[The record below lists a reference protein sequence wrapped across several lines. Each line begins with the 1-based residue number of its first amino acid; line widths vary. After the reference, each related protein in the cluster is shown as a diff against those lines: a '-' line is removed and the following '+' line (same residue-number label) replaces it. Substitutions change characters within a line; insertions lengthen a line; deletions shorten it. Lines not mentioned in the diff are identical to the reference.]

1 MTIRAGINGA
11 AAAKSRPA
19 SRGGSSLRVAGAVV
33 LGIGGFAVGAV
44 AAAWG
49 AGWGADPVTAS
60 KPFDLKP
67 AITEASVVVGE
78 PEPFDPEAAP
88 FNAAPQPFVVVASV
102 ATVTDISHFRSSG
115 EVEVTPGWIF
125 RPEVQTRRVTL
136 AMAPKP
142 VPDAAPT
149 SAPIASA
156 MPLPPLPPATKS
168 VEIAK
173 GAPLPTANPL
183 FAGRIGTDDL
193 ASRSV
198 QDPGQKFALAPL
210 PPHNPLLGSRSAMP
224 EAEAS
229 LTPEP
234 AAPTIAEPEA
244 PKQGLTLPGP
254 NDRYAVYDIRAKK
267 VYLPDGRKLEAHSGY
282 GDKFDNPR
290 HVNVKMLGPTPP
302 NTYKLTMRES
312 LFHGVEA
319 VRMTPIGDG
328 EMYGRNGI
336 LAHPYLLG
344 PRGDSNGCVSV
355 KEYDEFLVAFKK
367 GHIDQIVVV
376 ESMPKTRSTNP
387 LISWLT
393 SR

>member
-1 MTIRAGINGA
+1 MTTKTRIDGA
-11 AAAKSRPA
+11 TARKSRPA
-19 SRGGSSLRVAGAVV
+19 PKGGSSLRIAGAVV

-49 AGWGADPVTAS
+49 AGWGADPLTTAA
-60 KPFDLKP
+60 PVNLKP
-67 AITEASVVVGE
+67 ALIEASASAE

-88 FNAAPQPFVVVASV
+88 FDAAAHPFVIVASV
-102 ATVTDISHFRSSG
+102 ATVTDINQFRSSG
-115 EVEVTPGWIF
+115 EVAVAPGWIF
-125 RPEVQTRRVTL
+125 GPIVQTRR
-136 AMAPKP
+136 MASAT
-142 VPDAAPT
+142 VPAPM
-149 SAPIASA
+149 ANA
-156 MPLPPLPPATKS
+156 MPLPPLPPGTASQS

-173 GAPLPTANPL
+173 AAPRPMANPL

-193 ASRSV
+193 ESKTA
-198 QDPGQKFALAPL
+198 QDPGAKFALAPL
-210 PPHNPLLGSRSAMP
+210 PPRNPLLGSRSAMAPP
-224 EAEAS
+224 EVAA
-229 LTPEP
+229 TPEP
-234 AAPTIAEPEA
+234 EAPTIATPEA

-254 NDRYAVYDIRAKK
+254 SDRYAVYDVRAKK
-267 VYLPDGRKLEAHSGY
+267 VYLPDGQKLEAHSGY

-290 HVNVKMLGPTPP
+290 HFNVKMLGPTPP
-302 NTYKLTMRES
+302 NVYKLTMRES

-336 LAHPYLLG
+336 LAHPYMLG

-355 KEYDEFLVAFKK
+355 KEYEKFLTAFKN

-376 ESMPKTRSTNP
+376 EAMPKTRSTNP

-393 SR
+393 QRGG